1 MNMTYVLSKIN
12 NVVLRI
18 IDHPTIQRIKVY
30 FMLLVILGIYTYAL
44 LTLKVRS
51 KRVEETEII
60 KEKPTVTITLEEFQN
75 LKQKGRMK

>member
-1 MNMTYVLSKIN
+1 
-12 NVVLRI
+12 
-18 IDHPTIQRIKVY
+18 
-30 FMLLVILGIYTYAL
+30 MLLVILGIYTYAL